1 MIFWS
6 SMKDLIIVESPTKAR
21 TIKKLLGGKMSVLS
35 SKGHVKDLPK
45 SRLGVEIKDGVFTPE
60 YIKIRGKTK
69 DIKEIKTAAKKAKR
83 VLLATDPDREG
94 EAIAQH
100 LAEEL
105 DHAEM
110 ARVRF
115 YEITKRGIDEAIAGA
130 GQIDRLLVDAQSAR
144 RVLDRLV
151 GYKVSPI
158 LWKLVRRGLSAG
170 RVQSVALRILCEREA
185 EIKAFKPEPYW
196 VIKGTFQAK
205 GEEFDAELVRIGG
218 ERMERI
224 GEAAM
229 KKTKDEL
236 KPNTTLAVSKFES
249 AEKSFPPLPPFKT
262 STLQQE
268 AASMLGFAPRRTMR
282 IAQGLYEGV
291 TLEDTTV
298 GLITYMR
305 TDSLRIAP
313 DFMTATNNYIVETMG
328 PEWAKPHAYRDRE
341 GAQGAHEAIRPT
353 GLERMPDLVATY
365 LERDG
370 KRLYD
375 LIWRRYLASQMTDAR
390 YEQRV
395 VEISNNGYVFR
406 ARSAKRTFEGYEKVY
421 SRESRETDFALP
433 VLSPGDEATL
443 RSLSIEKK
451 ETQPP
456 PRYTEASLIRKLEAN
471 GIGRPSTYA
480 TIVDT
485 LSDRHYTARE
495 RSTLIPT
502 ELGILVN
509 ELLVPRF
516 ETLFNVE
523 FTKRMEGELDE
534 IAEGKL
540 DWQKALGDFWGPFS
554 IALEAVEKELPDLKE
569 EVVKETGEICP
580 NCGKPLIEKWGRFG
594 KFLACSG
601 FPECRFTKP
610 LGEVKVETTN
620 KKCSECGAPMVVKIG
635 RFGRFLACSR
645 YPECKTTSPYV
656 LPQPCPMCSGEVLEL
671 RGKRGKFY
679 KCSNENCTFTSPYPL
694 SEDTCPVCTR
704 AMVADPSGAICVHCN
719 PEKAKVKSSG
729 KKSKK
734 AKDED

>member
-1 MIFWS
+1 
-6 SMKDLIIVESPTKAR
+6 MKDLIIVESPTKAR

-45 SRLGVEIKDGVFTPE
+45 SRLGVEIKDGIFTPE

-69 DIKEIKTAAKKAKR
+69 DIKEIKSAAKKAKR

-205 GEEFDAELVRIGG
+205 GEKFDAELVRIGG

-229 KKTKDEL
+229 KKTKTEL
-236 KPNTTLAVSKFES
+236 KPNTVLAVSKFES

-291 TLEDTTV
+291 ALEDTTV

-353 GLERMPDLVATY
+353 GLERMPELVATY

-375 LIWRRYLASQMTDAR
+375 LIWRRYLASQMSDAR

-395 VEISNNGYVFR
+395 VEISSNGYVFR

-433 VLSPGDEATL
+433 VLSSGDEATL
-443 RSLSIEKK
+443 LSLSIEKK

-540 DWQKALGDFWGPFS
+540 DWQKALRDFWGPFS

-569 EVVKETGEICP
+569 EVVKETGETCP

-601 FPECRFTKP
+601 FPECRYTKP

-620 KKCSECGAPMVVKIG
+620 KKCPECGAPMVVKVG

-656 LPQPCPMCSGEVLEL
+656 LAEPCPLCLGEVLEL

-694 SEDTCPVCTR
+694 SEDKCPVCAR
-704 AMVADPSGAICVHCN
+704 AMVADPSGTFCVHCN
-719 PEKAKVKSSG
+719 PEKVKTKSSG
-729 KKSKK
+729 KKPKK
-734 AKDED
+734 AKDEG